1 MGEEKR
7 ERAALSRESRQ
18 AIMADKYVMGK
29 KGERRMKDVEVCLPI
44 CVGTVSFWLGKRADE
59 YHSHKWT
66 VYVRSPVNED
76 LSPVVKKVVF
86 HLHHS
91 FAAPV
96 REVQQQP
103 FELTETGWGEFEI
116 TAVVHFVDEAKEE
129 PFQMVHGLKLF
140 HTNEQ
145 PLSTKKPVVS
155 EHYEELVFSEPTE
168 ALYTKV
174 VPIVS
179 KPAPSSPLTP
189 HFHQHSDAEEFAKIS
204 KARERI
210 ANLVPSIKQTKDG
223 GEPAAGQT
231 QVKMEA

>member
-1 MGEEKR
+1 M
-7 ERAALSRESRQ
+7 
-18 AIMADKYVMGK
+18 
-29 KGERRMKDVEVCLPI
+29 
-44 CVGTVSFWLGKRADE
+44 
-59 YHSHKWT
+59 
-66 VYVRSPVNED
+66 
-76 LSPVVKKVVF
+76 
-86 HLHHS
+86 
-91 FAAPV
+91 
-96 REVQQQP
+96 QQQP

-189 HFHQHSDAEEFAKIS
+189 HFPQHSDAEEFAKIS

-210 ANLVPSIKQTKDG
+210 ANLVSSIKQTKEG

>member
-44 CVGTVSFWLGKRADE
+44 CVGTVSFWLGKKADE

-91 FAAPV
+91 FAEPV

-155 EHYEELVFSEPTE
+155 EHY
-168 ALYTKV
+168 
-174 VPIVS
+174 
-179 KPAPSSPLTP
+179 
-189 HFHQHSDAEEFAKIS
+189 DAEEFAKIS

-210 ANLVPSIKQTKDG
+210 ANLVSSIKQTKEG
-223 GEPAAGQT
+223 GEP
-231 QVKMEA
+231 